1 MTRAEQIMAELND
14 TNEAQEPEKY
24 IRLFAEL
31 VKTKG
36 EWVMK

>member
-14 TNEAQEPEKY
+14 TDQRKEPLEF
-24 IRLFAEL
+24 IRLYAEL

-36 EWVMK
+36 EWVTK